1 MRYIQVIIINNLY
14 IYIILN
20 ILSLIILLL
29 ILLIGVAFLTLLE
42 RKILSY
48 VQIRKGPNKVGI
60 IGFFQPFSDAI
71 KLINKE
77 LFYVYKSNYNLFYL
91 CPLIRF
97 VFILMIWLLF
107 PYITNI
113 YFLNYSVLIMII
125 LITIRGYVVIFIGWS
140 ANSVYS
146 IIGSIRS
153 VSQILSYEVRFIF
166 IILILIIISER
177 YSFVDFLKYQI
188 YFWYLIILYPLFIIF
203 FIRILAELNRRP
215 IDFIEGESELVSGFN
230 IEYFRGGFTLIF
242 LSEYGIIIFFRYL
255 RVLIFTG
262 LLLSILYIFVFVNLV
277 CLIIIFIRGILPR
290 IRYDELIY
298 LCWKIILPIILF
310 YVIFII
316 GFKFIL
322 IINF

>member
-1 MRYIQVIIINNLY
+1 M
-14 IYIILN
+14 LN
-20 ILSLIILLL
+20 VLSLIILVL
-29 ILLIGVAFLTLLE
+29 ILLLGVAFLTLLE
-42 RKILSY
+42 RKILRY

-60 IGFFQPFSDAI
+60 IGVLQPFSDAI

-91 CPLIRF
+91 CPLVI
-97 VFILMIWLLF
+97 FIFMIIIWILF

-146 IIGSIRS
+146 IIGSMRS

-166 IILILIIISER
+166 IILILIVISER
-177 YSFVDFLKYQI
+177 YSFIDFLKYQI
-188 YFWYLIILYPLFIIF
+188 YVWYLIILYPLFLMF

-242 LSEYGIIIFFRYL
+242 LSEYGIIIFFRYI
-255 RVLIFTG
+255 RVLIFTN
-262 LLLSILYIFVFVNLV
+262 LLELSIFYIFIFLNLI
-277 CLIIIFIRGILPR
+277 CSIIIFIRGMLPR
-290 IRYDELIY
+290 MRYDELMY

-322 IINF
+322 VLIN

>member
-1 MRYIQVIIINNLY
+1 MYIM
-14 IYIILN
+14 LN
-20 ILSLIILLL
+20 ILSLIILVL

-42 RKILSY
+42 RKILRY

-60 IGFFQPFSDAI
+60 IGVLQPFSDAI

-91 CPLIRF
+91 CPLVI
-97 VFILMIWLLF
+97 FIFMIIIWILF

-113 YFLNYSVLIMII
+113 YFLNYSVLIIII
-125 LITIRGYVVIFIGWS
+125 LMTISGYVVIFIGWS

-146 IIGSIRS
+146 IIGSMRS

-166 IILILIIISER
+166 IILILIVISER
-177 YSFVDFLKYQI
+177 YSFIDFLKYQR
-188 YFWYLIILYPLFIIF
+188 YVWYLIILYPLFLMF

-242 LSEYGIIIFFRYL
+242 LSEYGIIIFFRYI
-255 RVLIFTG
+255 RVLIFTN
-262 LLLSILYIFVFVNLV
+262 LLELSIFYIFIFLNLI
-277 CLIIIFIRGILPR
+277 CSIIIFMRGMLPR
-290 IRYDELIY
+290 IRYDELMY

-322 IINF
+322 ILIN